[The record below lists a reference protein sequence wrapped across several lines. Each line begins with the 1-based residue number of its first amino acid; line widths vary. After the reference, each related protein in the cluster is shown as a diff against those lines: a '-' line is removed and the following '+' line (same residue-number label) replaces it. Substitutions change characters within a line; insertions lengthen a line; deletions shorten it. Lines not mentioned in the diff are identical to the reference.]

1 MFQIRSIPSSHF
13 KKGSNIMD
21 FMNLFSKVGKEII
34 EEENKRESSFKESEE
49 LNAGLSVDY
58 IAELEDLKRSIV
70 TLAKKIGNAAISN
83 ELGIPLDK
91 LRDWTYQYANSL
103 RLYRDSEKTCE
114 DDKVISSNKVVIT
127 KLGEESLTDTTLEPI
142 QDEKGILSF
151 VINFDKYTLNV
162 NSEEARED
170 CIRKLKMLTGADFA
184 WFKEERGLK
193 HWVLYNTKMY
203 EVIGENMFNYEHLR
217 YCHEYGPA
225 PTLPF
230 NATSCYKMFN
240 LYDKVENLNF
250 SNFRTSHVV
259 DMRLMFANWTR
270 VKNIDLSTFNTENV
284 SDFCAMF
291 NGCSN
296 VQFINVSNFKTPK
309 VENMSYMFT
318 GCVKLLELSITG
330 FSKENLQKVD
340 GMFADCMSLAI
351 INANYKFDLSMLSE
365 DATAQPMFKDCVNL
379 TGFSPE
385 YTGIEMAK
393 PKTEGGYFT
402 PKGRKLENVS
412 LMDL

>member
-1 MFQIRSIPSSHF
+1 
-13 KKGSNIMD
+13 MD
-21 FMNLFSKVGKEII
+21 SMNLFDKVGKEMIK
-34 EEENKRESSFKESEE
+34 EENERESSFKESEE
-49 LNAGLSVDY
+49 LNAGLSVDD
-58 IAELEDLKRSIV
+58 IAEIEDLKRSIV
-70 TLAKKIGNAAISN
+70 TLTKKIGNTEISN

-103 RLYRDSEKTCE
+103 HLYRDSEETCE

-127 KLGEESLTDTTLEPI
+127 KLGKESLTDTTLEPI

-203 EVIGENMFNYEHLR
+203 EFVGGYMFYYEHLR
-217 YCHEYGPA
+217 YCPEYGLA

-250 SNFRTSHVV
+250 SRFRTGHVV
-259 DMRLMFANWTR
+259 DMCLMFENWTR
-270 VKNIDLSTFNTENV
+270 VTNIDLSSFNTENV

-291 NGCSN
+291 NGCNN
-296 VQFINVSNFKTPK
+296 VQFIDVSSFKTPK

-318 GCVKLLELSITG
+318 GCEKLLELSITG
-330 FSKENLQKVD
+330 FSKENLQKAE
-340 GMFADCMSLAI
+340 GMFADCMSLTI

-365 DATAQPMFKDCVNL
+365 DNISQPMFKDCVNL

-385 YTGIEMAK
+385 HTGIEMAK

-402 PKGRKLENVS
+402 PKGKKLENVS
-412 LMDL
+412 LMDM

>member
-1 MFQIRSIPSSHF
+1 
-13 KKGSNIMD
+13 MD

-34 EEENKRESSFKESEE
+34 EEENEQESSFKESEE
-49 LNAGLSVDY
+49 LNAGLSVDD
-58 IAELEDLKRSIV
+58 IAEIEDLKRSIV
-70 TLAKKIGNAAISN
+70 TLTKKISNEAISN

-91 LRDWTYQYANSL
+91 IRDWTYQYANSL
-103 RLYRDSEKTCE
+103 RLYRDSEETCG
-114 DDKVISSNKVVIT
+114 DGKVISSNKVVIT
-127 KLGEESLTDTTLEPI
+127 KLGEESLTDATLEPI

-203 EVIGENMFNYEHLR
+203 EVIGENMFYYEHLR

-270 VKNIDLSTFNTENV
+270 VKNIDLRTFNTENV

-291 NGCSN
+291 NGCNN
-296 VQFINVSNFKTPK
+296 VQFINVSSFKTPK
-309 VENMSYMFT
+309 VEDMSYMFT
-318 GCVKLLELSITG
+318 GCVKLLELSIIG
-330 FSKENLQKVD
+330 FSKEN
-340 GMFADCMSLAI
+340 
-351 INANYKFDLSMLSE
+351 
-365 DATAQPMFKDCVNL
+365 
-379 TGFSPE
+379 
-385 YTGIEMAK
+385 
-393 PKTEGGYFT
+393 
-402 PKGRKLENVS
+402 
-412 LMDL
+412 

>member
-1 MFQIRSIPSSHF
+1 
-13 KKGSNIMD
+13 MD

-34 EEENKRESSFKESEE
+34 EEENERESSFKESEE
-49 LNAGLSVDY
+49 LNTDLSVDD

-70 TLAKKIGNAAISN
+70 TLAKKIGNTELSN

-91 LRDWTYQYANSL
+91 LRDWTCQYANSL
-103 RLYRDSEKTCE
+103 RLYRDPEETCE
-114 DDKVISSNKVVIT
+114 DDKVIFSNKVVIT
-127 KLGEESLTDTTLEPI
+127 KLGEESLTDATLEPI

-184 WFKEERGLK
+184 WFREECGLK

-203 EVIGENMFNYEHLR
+203 EVIGENMFYYEHLR

-284 SDFCAMF
+284 NDFCAMF
-291 NGCSN
+291 NGCNN
-296 VQFINVSNFKTPK
+296 VQFINVSSFKTPK
-309 VENMSYMFT
+309 VEDMSYMFT

-340 GMFADCMSLAI
+340 GMFADCMSLTI

-365 DATAQPMFKDCVNL
+365 DDTAQPMFKDCANL

-385 YTGIEMAK
+385 HTGIEMAK

>member
-1 MFQIRSIPSSHF
+1 
-13 KKGSNIMD
+13 MD

-34 EEENKRESSFKESEE
+34 EEENERESSFKESEE
-49 LNAGLSVDY
+49 LNTGLSVDD
-58 IAELEDLKRSIV
+58 IEELEDLKRSIV
-70 TLAKKIGNAAISN
+70 TLAKKIGNTELSN

-91 LRDWTYQYANSL
+91 LRDWTCQYANSL
-103 RLYRDSEKTCE
+103 RLYRDPEETCE
-114 DDKVISSNKVVIT
+114 DDKVIFRNKVVIT
-127 KLGEESLTDTTLEPI
+127 KLGEESLTDATLEPI

-203 EVIGENMFNYEHLR
+203 EVIGENMFYYEHLR

-284 SDFCAMF
+284 NDFCAMF
-291 NGCSN
+291 NGCNN
-296 VQFINVSNFKTPK
+296 VQFINVSSFKTPK
-309 VENMSYMFT
+309 VEDMSYMFT

-340 GMFADCMSLAI
+340 GMFADCMSLTI

-365 DATAQPMFKDCVNL
+365 DDTAQPMFKDCANL
-379 TGFSPE
+379 TGFSQE
-385 YTGIEMAK
+385 HTGIEMAK

>member
-1 MFQIRSIPSSHF
+1 
-13 KKGSNIMD
+13 MD
-21 FMNLFSKVGKEII
+21 SMNLFSKIGKEII
-34 EEENKRESSFKESEE
+34 KEENERESSFKESEE
-49 LNAGLSVDY
+49 LDAGLSVDD
-58 IAELEDLKRSIV
+58 ITELEDIKRSIV
-70 TLAKKIGNAAISN
+70 TLAKKIGNTEISN

-103 RLYRDSEKTCE
+103 RLYRDPEETCE

-127 KLGEESLTDTTLEPI
+127 KLGEESLTDATLEPI

-162 NSEEARED
+162 NSKEARKD
-170 CIRKLKMLTGADFA
+170 CARKLKMLTGADFA

-203 EVIGENMFNYEHLR
+203 EVSDGHLR
-217 YCHEYGPA
+217 YCPEYGPA

-230 NATSCYKMFN
+230 NSTSCYKMFN

-250 SNFRTSHVV
+250 SNFRTGHVV
-259 DMRLMFANWTR
+259 DMCSMFENWTR
-270 VKNIDLSTFNTENV
+270 VTNIDLSSFNTENV

-291 NGCSN
+291 NGCDN
-296 VQFINVSNFKTPK
+296 VQFMNISSFKTPK
-309 VENMSYMFT
+309 ARDMSYMFA

-330 FSKENLQKVD
+330 FSKENLQKAD
-340 GMFADCMSLAI
+340 EMFTDCVSLSI
-351 INANYKFDLSMLSE
+351 INVNYKFDLSMLSE
-365 DATAQPMFKDCVNL
+365 DIISQPMFKDCVNL

-385 YTGIEMAK
+385 HTGIEMAK

-402 PKGRKLENVS
+402 PKGKKLENVS

>member
-1 MFQIRSIPSSHF
+1 
-13 KKGSNIMD
+13 MD

-34 EEENKRESSFKESEE
+34 EEENERESSFKESEK
-49 LNAGLSVDY
+49 LNTGLSVDD
-58 IAELEDLKRSIV
+58 ITELEDIKRSIV
-70 TLAKKIGNAAISN
+70 SLAKKIGNAKISN

-103 RLYRDSEKTCE
+103 RLYRDSEETCE

-127 KLGEESLTDTTLEPI
+127 KLGEESLTDATLEPT
-142 QDEKGILSF
+142 QDENGILSF

-162 NSEEARED
+162 NSEEARKD

-203 EVIGENMFNYEHLR
+203 EVIGENMFYYEHLR

-270 VKNIDLSTFNTENV
+270 VKNIDLRTFNTENV

-291 NGCSN
+291 NGCNN
-296 VQFINVSNFKTPK
+296 VQFINVSSFKTPK
-309 VENMSYMFT
+309 VEDMSYMFT
-318 GCVKLLELSITG
+318 GCIKLLELSITG

-340 GMFADCMSLAI
+340 GMFADCRSLSI

-365 DATAQPMFKDCVNL
+365 DDTAQPMFKDCVNL

-385 YTGIEMAK
+385 DTGIEMAK
-393 PKTEGGYFT
+393 TKTEGGYFT

-412 LMDL
+412 LMDM

>member
-1 MFQIRSIPSSHF
+1 
-13 KKGSNIMD
+13 MD

-34 EEENKRESSFKESEE
+34 EEENERESSFKESEE
-49 LNAGLSVDY
+49 LNAGLSVDD
-58 IAELEDLKRSIV
+58 ITEIEDLKRSIV
-70 TLAKKIGNAAISN
+70 TLAKKVGNAAISN

-91 LRDWTYQYANSL
+91 IRDWTYQYANSL
-103 RLYRDSEKTCE
+103 RLYRDSEETCG
-114 DDKVISSNKVVIT
+114 DGKVISSNKVVIT
-127 KLGEESLTDTTLEPI
+127 KLGEESLTDATLEPT
-142 QDEKGILSF
+142 QDENGILSF

-162 NSEEARED
+162 NSEEARKD

-203 EVIGENMFNYEHLR
+203 EVIGENMFYYEHLR

-270 VKNIDLSTFNTENV
+270 VKNIDLRTFNTENV

-291 NGCSN
+291 NGCNN
-296 VQFINVSNFKTPK
+296 VQFINVSSFKTPK
-309 VENMSYMFT
+309 VENMSYMFA

-340 GMFADCMSLAI
+340 GMFADCMSLSI

-365 DATAQPMFKDCVNL
+365 DDTAQPMFKDCVNL

-385 YTGIEMAK
+385 DTGIEMAK

>member
-1 MFQIRSIPSSHF
+1 
-13 KKGSNIMD
+13 MD

-34 EEENKRESSFKESEE
+34 EEENEQESSFKESEE
-49 LNAGLSVDY
+49 LNAGLSVDD
-58 IAELEDLKRSIV
+58 IAEIEDLKRSIV
-70 TLAKKIGNAAISN
+70 TLTKKIGNEAISN

-91 LRDWTYQYANSL
+91 IRDWTYQYANSL
-103 RLYRDSEKTCE
+103 RLYRDSEETCG
-114 DDKVISSNKVVIT
+114 DGKVISSNKVVIT
-127 KLGEESLTDTTLEPI
+127 KLGEESLTDATLEPI

-203 EVIGENMFNYEHLR
+203 EVIGENMFYYEHLR

-270 VKNIDLSTFNTENV
+270 VKNIDLRTFNTENV

-291 NGCSN
+291 NGCNN
-296 VQFINVSNFKTPK
+296 VQFINVSSFKTPK
-309 VENMSYMFT
+309 VEDMSYMFT
-318 GCVKLLELSITG
+318 GCVKLLELSIIG
-330 FSKENLQKVD
+330 FSKENLQAD
-340 GMFADCMSLAI
+340 GMFADCRNLAI

-365 DATAQPMFKDCVNL
+365 DDISQTMFKDCVNL

-385 YTGIEMAK
+385 HTGIEMAK
-393 PKTEGGYFT
+393 PKNEGGYFT

-412 LMDL
+412 LMDM

>member
-1 MFQIRSIPSSHF
+1 
-13 KKGSNIMD
+13 MD

-34 EEENKRESSFKESEE
+34 EEENERESSFKESEE
-49 LNAGLSVDY
+49 LNTDLSVDD

-70 TLAKKIGNAAISN
+70 TLAKKIGNEAISN

-91 LRDWTYQYANSL
+91 IRDWTCRYANSL
-103 RLYRDSEKTCE
+103 RLYRDSEETCG

-203 EVIGENMFNYEHLR
+203 EVIGENMFYYEHLR

-259 DMRLMFANWTR
+259 DMRLMFANLTR
-270 VKNIDLSTFNTENV
+270 VKNIDLRTFNTENV

-291 NGCSN
+291 NGCNN
-296 VQFINVSNFKTPK
+296 VQFIDVSSFKTPK

-318 GCVKLLELSITG
+318 GCEKLLELSITG

-340 GMFADCMSLAI
+340 GMFADCKSLAI
-351 INANYKFDLSMLSE
+351 INANYKFDLSILSE
-365 DATAQPMFKDCVNL
+365 DDTAQPMFKDCANL

-385 YTGIEMAK
+385 HIGIEMAK

-412 LMDL
+412 LMDM

>member
-1 MFQIRSIPSSHF
+1 
-13 KKGSNIMD
+13 MD

-34 EEENKRESSFKESEE
+34 EEENEQESSFKESEE
-49 LNAGLSVDY
+49 LNAGLSVDD
-58 IAELEDLKRSIV
+58 IAEIEDLKRSIV
-70 TLAKKIGNAAISN
+70 TLTKKISNEAISN

-91 LRDWTYQYANSL
+91 IRDWTYQYANSL
-103 RLYRDSEKTCE
+103 RLYRDSEETCG
-114 DDKVISSNKVVIT
+114 DGKVISSNKVVIT
-127 KLGEESLTDTTLEPI
+127 KLGEESLTDATLEPI

-203 EVIGENMFNYEHLR
+203 EVIGENMFYYEHLR

-270 VKNIDLSTFNTENV
+270 VKNIDLRTFNTENV

-291 NGCSN
+291 NGCNN
-296 VQFINVSNFKTPK
+296 VQFINVSSFKTPK
-309 VENMSYMFT
+309 VEDMSYMFT
-318 GCVKLLELSITG
+318 GCVKLLELSIIG
-330 FSKENLQKVD
+330 FSKENLQKAD
-340 GMFADCMSLAI
+340 GMFADCRNLAI

-365 DATAQPMFKDCVNL
+365 DDISQTMFKDCVNL

-385 YTGIEMAK
+385 HTGIEK
-393 PKTEGGYFT
+393 KKKKNVGGYFT

-412 LMDL
+412 LMDM

>member
-1 MFQIRSIPSSHF
+1 
-13 KKGSNIMD
+13 
-21 FMNLFSKVGKEII
+21 MNLFSKVGKEII
-34 EEENKRESSFKESEE
+34 EEENERESSFKESEE
-49 LNAGLSVDY
+49 LNTDLSVDD

-70 TLAKKIGNAAISN
+70 TLAKKIGNEAISN

-91 LRDWTYQYANSL
+91 IRDWTCRYANSL
-103 RLYRDSEKTCE
+103 RLYRDSEETCG

-203 EVIGENMFNYEHLR
+203 EVIGENMFYYEHLR

-259 DMRLMFANWTR
+259 DMRLMFANLTR
-270 VKNIDLSTFNTENV
+270 VKNIDLRTFNTENV

-291 NGCSN
+291 NGCNN
-296 VQFINVSNFKTPK
+296 VQFIDVSSFKTPK

-318 GCVKLLELSITG
+318 GCEKLLELSITG

-340 GMFADCMSLAI
+340 GMFADCKSLAI
-351 INANYKFDLSMLSE
+351 INANYKFDLSILSE
-365 DATAQPMFKDCVNL
+365 DDTAQPMFKDCANL

-385 YTGIEMAK
+385 HIGIEMAK

-412 LMDL
+412 LMDM

>member
-1 MFQIRSIPSSHF
+1 
-13 KKGSNIMD
+13 MD

-34 EEENKRESSFKESEE
+34 EEENEQESSFKESEE
-49 LNAGLSVDY
+49 LNAGLSVDD
-58 IAELEDLKRSIV
+58 IAEIEDLKRSIV
-70 TLAKKIGNAAISN
+70 TLTKKISNEAISN
-83 ELGIPLDK
+83 ELGILLDK
-91 LRDWTYQYANSL
+91 IRDWTYQYANSL
-103 RLYRDSEKTCE
+103 RLYRDSEETCG
-114 DDKVISSNKVVIT
+114 DGKVISSNKVVIT
-127 KLGEESLTDTTLEPI
+127 KLGEESLTDATLEPI

-203 EVIGENMFNYEHLR
+203 EVIGENMFYYEYLR

-240 LYDKVENLNF
+240 LYYKVENLNF

-270 VKNIDLSTFNTENV
+270 VKNIDLRTFNTENV

-291 NGCSN
+291 NGCNN
-296 VQFINVSNFKTPK
+296 VQFINVSSFKTPK
-309 VENMSYMFT
+309 VEDMSYMFT
-318 GCVKLLELSITG
+318 GCVKLLELSIIG
-330 FSKENLQKVD
+330 FSKENLQKAD
-340 GMFADCMSLAI
+340 GMFADCRNLAI

-365 DATAQPMFKDCVNL
+365 DDISQTMFKDCVNL

-385 YTGIEMAK
+385 HTGIEMAK
-393 PKTEGGYFT
+393 PKNEGGYFT

-412 LMDL
+412 LMDM

>member
-1 MFQIRSIPSSHF
+1 
-13 KKGSNIMD
+13 MD

-34 EEENKRESSFKESEE
+34 EEENERESSFKESEE
-49 LNAGLSVDY
+49 LNAGLSVDD
-58 IAELEDLKRSIV
+58 ITEIEDLKRSIV

-103 RLYRDSEKTCE
+103 RLYRDSEETCG
-114 DDKVISSNKVVIT
+114 DGKIISSNKVVIT
-127 KLGEESLTDTTLEPI
+127 KLGEESLTDATLEPT
-142 QDEKGILSF
+142 QDENGILSF

-162 NSEEARED
+162 NSEEARKD
-170 CIRKLKMLTGADFA
+170 CVRKLKMLTGADFA

-203 EVIGENMFNYEHLR
+203 EIIDRYMSFYEHLR
-217 YCHEYGPA
+217 YCPEYGPA

-259 DMRLMFANWTR
+259 DMCSMFENWTR
-270 VKNIDLSTFNTENV
+270 VKNIDLRTFNTENV

-291 NGCSN
+291 NGCNN

-309 VENMSYMFT
+309 VENMSYMFI

-340 GMFADCMSLAI
+340 GMFANCMSLAI

-365 DATAQPMFKDCVNL
+365 DDISQTMFKDCVNL

-393 PKTEGGYFT
+393 SKTEGGYFT

-412 LMDL
+412 LMDM

>member
-1 MFQIRSIPSSHF
+1 
-13 KKGSNIMD
+13 MD

-34 EEENKRESSFKESEE
+34 EEENEQESSFKESEE
-49 LNAGLSVDY
+49 LNAGLSVDD
-58 IAELEDLKRSIV
+58 IAEIEDLKRSIV
-70 TLAKKIGNAAISN
+70 TLTKKISNEAISN

-91 LRDWTYQYANSL
+91 IRDWTYQYANSL
-103 RLYRDSEKTCE
+103 RLYRDSEETCG
-114 DDKVISSNKVVIT
+114 DGKVISSNKVVIT
-127 KLGEESLTDTTLEPI
+127 KLGEESLTDATLEPI

-203 EVIGENMFNYEHLR
+203 EVIGENMFYYEHLR

-225 PTLPF
+225 STLPF

-270 VKNIDLSTFNTENV
+270 VKNIDLRTFNTENV

-291 NGCSN
+291 NGCNN
-296 VQFINVSNFKTPK
+296 VQFINVSSFKTPK
-309 VENMSYMFT
+309 VEDMSYMFT
-318 GCVKLLELSITG
+318 GCVKLLELSIIG
-330 FSKENLQKVD
+330 FSKENLQKAD
-340 GMFADCMSLAI
+340 GMFADCRNLAI

-365 DATAQPMFKDCVNL
+365 DDISQTMFKDCVNL

-385 YTGIEMAK
+385 HTGIEMAK
-393 PKTEGGYFT
+393 PKNEGGYFT

-412 LMDL
+412 LMDM

>member
-1 MFQIRSIPSSHF
+1 
-13 KKGSNIMD
+13 MD

-49 LNAGLSVDY
+49 LNAGLSVDD
-58 IAELEDLKRSIV
+58 ITEIENLKRSVV
-70 TLAKKIGNAAISN
+70 TLAKKVGNAAISN

-91 LRDWTYQYANSL
+91 IRDWTYQYANNL
-103 RLYRDSEKTCE
+103 RLYRDSEETCE

-127 KLGEESLTDTTLEPI
+127 KLGEESLTNATLEPI

-162 NSEEARED
+162 NSEEARKD
-170 CIRKLKMLTGADFA
+170 CVRKLKMLTGADFA

-203 EVIGENMFNYEHLR
+203 EIIDRYMSFYEHLR
-217 YCHEYGPA
+217 YCPEYGPA

-259 DMRLMFANWTR
+259 DMCSMFENWTR
-270 VKNIDLSTFNTENV
+270 VKNIDLRTFNTENV

-291 NGCSN
+291 NGCNN

-309 VENMSYMFT
+309 VENMSYMFI
-318 GCVKLLELSITG
+318 GCVKLLELSIIG
-330 FSKENLQKVD
+330 FSKENLQKAD
-340 GMFADCMSLAI
+340 GMFADCRNLAI

-365 DATAQPMFKDCVNL
+365 DDISQTMFKDCVNL

-385 YTGIEMAK
+385 HIGIEMAK
-393 PKTEGGYFT
+393 PKNEGGYFT

-412 LMDL
+412 LMDM

>member
-1 MFQIRSIPSSHF
+1 
-13 KKGSNIMD
+13 MD

-34 EEENKRESSFKESEE
+34 EEENERESSFKESEE
-49 LNAGLSVDY
+49 LNAGLSVDD
-58 IAELEDLKRSIV
+58 ITEIEDLKRSIV
-70 TLAKKIGNAAISN
+70 TLAKKISNIAISN

-103 RLYRDSEKTCE
+103 HLYRDPEETCG
-114 DDKVISSNKVVIT
+114 DGKVISSNKVVIT
-127 KLGEESLTDTTLEPI
+127 KLGEESLTDATLEPL
-142 QDEKGILSF
+142 QNEKGILSF
-151 VINFDKYTLNV
+151 IINFDKYTLNV

-203 EVIGENMFNYEHLR
+203 EVIGENMFYYEHLR

-270 VKNIDLSTFNTENV
+270 VKNIDLRTFNTENV

-291 NGCSN
+291 NGCNN
-296 VQFINVSNFKTPK
+296 VQFINVSSFKTPK
-309 VENMSYMFT
+309 VEDMSYMFT

-330 FSKENLQKVD
+330 FSKENLQKTD
-340 GMFADCMSLAI
+340 GMFADCRNLAI

-365 DATAQPMFKDCVNL
+365 DDTAQPMFKDCVNL

-385 YTGIEMAK
+385 HTGIEMAK

-412 LMDL
+412 LMDM